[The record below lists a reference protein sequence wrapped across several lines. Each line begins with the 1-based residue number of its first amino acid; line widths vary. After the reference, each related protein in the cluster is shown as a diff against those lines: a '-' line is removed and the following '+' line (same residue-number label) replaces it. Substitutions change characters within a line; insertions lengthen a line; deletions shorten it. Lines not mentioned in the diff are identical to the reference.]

1 MDYVEADGSTID
13 EAIDRALEQLGIARD
28 KAEIEILCNTTRG
41 LFGIGARKARV
52 RASRRREIDLREK
65 EAAKCEPRLATPA
78 EGTIA
83 ASPVARDSLPEAL
96 TMPQSLGFDKSPEKS
111 RPEDRLDAMGD
122 SDRAAEAAGGEE
134 LAADQE
140 EIPQGL
146 ASGPLHATLER
157 ARTVLTEIIALMQ
170 VEAQVAL
177 ADEGQLLIT
186 GDKRGMLIGRRGQ
199 TLDALEYLVNRIIGR
214 EELPGRVSIDAED
227 YRERR
232 RGSLEGLAQR
242 LAERVRHRGKA
253 VSLNPMSPR
262 DRRIIHLALQ
272 GDPSLVTRSTGE
284 GYYRRLVIAPAGSRG
299 GGRQQGRR
307 EGADGRRRG
316 E

>member
-1 MDYVEADGSTID
+1 MDYVEVEGSTID
-13 EAIDRALEQLGIARD
+13 EAIERALEQLGIARD
-28 KAEIEILCNTTRG
+28 KAEIEILCNTSRG
-41 LFGIGARKARV
+41 LFGLGAKKARV
-52 RASRRREIDLREK
+52 RASRRREIDIEESESAGDEPPLTPSDAQGI
-65 EAAKCEPRLATPA
+65 AAPPSALDSVLGTPVTLEPSGSERLALRSSPEDKRASLPGSANTA
-78 EGTIA
+78 EELDVA
-83 ASPVARDSLPEAL
+83 PVAER
-96 TMPQSLGFDKSPEKS
+96 
-111 RPEDRLDAMGD
+111 
-122 SDRAAEAAGGEE
+122 GEE
-134 LAADQE
+134 EQPSVSEPA
-140 EIPQGL
+140 G
-146 ASGPLHATLER
+146 ATLER
-157 ARTVLTEIIALMQ
+157 ARTVLTEIVALMQ
-170 VEAQVAL
+170 VEAQVVL
-177 ADEGQLLIT
+177 ADEGQLMIA

-214 EELPGRVSIDAED
+214 EELPGRISIDAED

-242 LAERVRHRGKA
+242 LAERVRRRGKA

-272 GDPSLVTRSTGE
+272 GDPSLVTRSTGD

-307 EGADGRRRG
+307 GGAEARRRG